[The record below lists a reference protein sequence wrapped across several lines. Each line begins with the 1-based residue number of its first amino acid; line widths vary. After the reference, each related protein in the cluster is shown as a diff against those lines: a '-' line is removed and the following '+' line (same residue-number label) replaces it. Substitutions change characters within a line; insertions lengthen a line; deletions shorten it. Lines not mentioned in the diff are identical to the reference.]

1 MTQKPED
8 EPEVPL
14 EAIVEPAPVLDS
26 LEEDA
31 LPPETAIIEHVQLE
45 TPETKPTITIVD
57 VEPDVIPP
65 TEPMLARQPVAE
77 IEAAAE
83 KVASDIKQNADQIQA
98 MLRTESAARTVDALA
113 GKQSPQ
119 VITELSKTVPEI
131 MVGMMRFA
139 VRMFRAAAGTAIEK
153 IGGRLGDTADLPAP
167 GDAPVEALD
176 ARARASAE
184 EHFVDTQ
191 VRSDAAASWVGKG
204 DATKSPG
211 DPGENINL
219 LDEPNPVVEGFP
231 KSEESEFTGMAE
243 TTALEREKRS
253 RSAQPDD
260 LTVIEGIG
268 RKMAA
273 ALNAAG
279 IDTFAQL
286 AQASEGELRA
296 AIRAAGMRL
305 APTLATWAQQAAYA
319 EHGDWDGLK
328 AYQQSVSNR

>member
-1 MTQKPED
+1 M
-8 EPEVPL
+8 
-14 EAIVEPAPVLDS
+14 
-26 LEEDA
+26 
-31 LPPETAIIEHVQLE
+31 
-45 TPETKPTITIVD
+45 
-57 VEPDVIPP
+57 
-65 TEPMLARQPVAE
+65 
-77 IEAAAE
+77 
-83 KVASDIKQNADQIQA
+83 
-98 MLRTESAARTVDALA
+98 
-113 GKQSPQ
+113 
-119 VITELSKTVPEI
+119 
-131 MVGMMRFA
+131 
-139 VRMFRAAAGTAIEK
+139 
-153 IGGRLGDTADLPAP
+153 
-167 GDAPVEALD
+167 
-176 ARARASAE
+176 
-184 EHFVDTQ
+184 DTQ

>member
-176 ARARASAE
+176 ARAR
-184 EHFVDTQ
+184 Q
-191 VRSDAAASWVGKG
+191 RRG
-204 DATKSPG
+204 
-211 DPGENINL
+211 
-219 LDEPNPVVEGFP
+219 
-231 KSEESEFTGMAE
+231 
-243 TTALEREKRS
+243 ALRGYAGALR
-253 RSAQPDD
+253 RGG
-260 LTVIEGIG
+260 LMG
-268 RKMAA
+268 R
-273 ALNAAG
+273 
-279 IDTFAQL
+279 
-286 AQASEGELRA
+286 
-296 AIRAAGMRL
+296 
-305 APTLATWAQQAAYA
+305 
-319 EHGDWDGLK
+319 
-328 AYQQSVSNR
+328 